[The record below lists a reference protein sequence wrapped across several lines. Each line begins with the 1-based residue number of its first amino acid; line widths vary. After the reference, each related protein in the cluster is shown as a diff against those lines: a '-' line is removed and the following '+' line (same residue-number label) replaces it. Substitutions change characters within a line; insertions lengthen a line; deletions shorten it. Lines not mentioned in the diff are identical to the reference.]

1 MANSKNQPPSL
12 KRLASTKTKAPG
24 VASIAPLES
33 RPTAGSFR
41 PGRLHDVSFA
51 SLTGKMASSGL
62 RFGGSSSLGA
72 TSSGSGSQWTNL
84 LKQTAKGGVSSA
96 LGGGLGG
103 LKDVGGIASI
113 VSGFLSLFRGGKEAP
128 PPLVHF
134 EAPAPQ
140 NRTVFLGAAMG
151 PAQWSESGTSAHT
164 NSSKGIYAS
173 GQEPN
178 VQSLQYQSS
187 QIAQAV
193 KQALLHS
200 SSLSDVIAEI

>member
-1 MANSKNQPPSL
+1 MANSKNQLPGL

-33 RPTAGSFR
+33 TPTAGSFR
-41 PGRLHDVSFA
+41 PGRLRDVSFA

-62 RFGGSSSLGA
+62 RFGGSSSLGT
-72 TSSGSGSQWTNL
+72 TSSGNGSQWTNL

-96 LGGGLGG
+96 LGGG

-140 NRTVFLGAAMG
+140 NRTVFLGAATG
-151 PAQWSESGTSAHT
+151 PAQWSESGTSAHS

>member
-1 MANSKNQPPSL
+1 MANSKNQLPGL

-33 RPTAGSFR
+33 TPTAGSFR
-41 PGRLHDVSFA
+41 AGRLRDVSFA

-62 RFGGSSSLGA
+62 RFGGSSSLGT
-72 TSSGSGSQWTNL
+72 TSSGNGSQWTNL

-96 LGGGLGG
+96 LGGG

-140 NRTVFLGAAMG
+140 NRTVFMGAAMG
-151 PAQWSESGTSAHT
+151 PAQWSESGTSAHSS
-164 NSSKGIYAS
+164 SSKGIYAR

-200 SSLSDVIAEI
+200 SSLSDVITEI

>member
-1 MANSKNQPPSL
+1 
-12 KRLASTKTKAPG
+12 
-24 VASIAPLES
+24 
-33 RPTAGSFR
+33 
-41 PGRLHDVSFA
+41 VSFA

-62 RFGGSSSLGA
+62 RFGGSSSLGT
-72 TSSGSGSQWTNL
+72 TSSGNGSQWTNL

-96 LGGGLGG
+96 LGGG

-140 NRTVFLGAAMG
+140 NRTVFMGAAMG
-151 PAQWSESGTSAHT
+151 PAQWSESGTSAHSS
-164 NSSKGIYAS
+164 SSKGIYAR

>member
-1 MANSKNQPPSL
+1 MANSKNQLPGL

-33 RPTAGSFR
+33 TPTAGSFR
-41 PGRLHDVSFA
+41 AGRLRDVSFA

-62 RFGGSSSLGA
+62 RFGGSSSLGT
-72 TSSGSGSQWTNL
+72 TSSGNGSQWTNL

-96 LGGGLGG
+96 LGGG

-140 NRTVFLGAAMG
+140 NRTVFLGAATG
-151 PAQWSESGTSAHT
+151 PAQWSESGTSAHS

>member
-1 MANSKNQPPSL
+1 MANSKNQLPGL

-33 RPTAGSFR
+33 TPTAGFFR
-41 PGRLHDVSFA
+41 PGRLRDVSFA
-51 SLTGKMASSGL
+51 SLTGKIASGGL
-62 RFGGSSSLGA
+62 RFGGSSSVGT
-72 TSSGSGSQWTNL
+72 TSSRSGSQWTNL
-84 LKQTAKGGVSSA
+84 LKQTASGGISSA
-96 LGGGLGG
+96 LGGGL
-103 LKDVGGIASI
+103 KDIGGIASI

-140 NRTVFLGAAMG
+140 NRTVFLGSATG
-151 PAQWSESGTSAHT
+151 PAQWSESGTPAHSS
-164 NSSKGIYAS
+164 SSKRIYAS
-173 GQEPN
+173 GQELN
-178 VQSLQYQSS
+178 VQSLQYQSL

>member
-1 MANSKNQPPSL
+1 MANSKNQLPGL

-33 RPTAGSFR
+33 TPTAGSFR
-41 PGRLHDVSFA
+41 AGRLRDVSFA

-96 LGGGLGG
+96 LGGGL
-103 LKDVGGIASI
+103 KDVGGIASI

-140 NRTVFLGAAMG
+140 NRTVFMGAAMG
-151 PAQWSESGTSAHT
+151 PAQWSESGTSAHSS
-164 NSSKGIYAS
+164 SSKGIYAR

>member
-41 PGRLHDVSFA
+41 PGRLRDVSFA
-51 SLTGKMASSGL
+51 SLTGKIASSGL
-62 RFGGSSSLGA
+62 RFGGSSSPG
-72 TSSGSGSQWTNL
+72 TTCSGSGSQWTNL
-84 LKQTAKGGVSSA
+84 LKQTASGGVSSA
-96 LGGGLGG
+96 LGGGL
-103 LKDVGGIASI
+103 KDIGGIASI
-113 VSGFLSLFRGGKEAP
+113 VSGFLSLFRGGKEAL

-140 NRTVFLGAAMG
+140 NRTVFLGSGAG
-151 PAQWSESGTSAHT
+151 RAQWSESGTSAHS

>member
-1 MANSKNQPPSL
+1 MANSKNQLPGL

-33 RPTAGSFR
+33 TPTAGSFR
-41 PGRLHDVSFA
+41 AGRLRDVSFA

-62 RFGGSSSLGA
+62 RFGGSSSLGT
-72 TSSGSGSQWTNL
+72 TSSGNGSQWTNL

-96 LGGGLGG
+96 LGGG

-140 NRTVFLGAAMG
+140 NRTVFMGAAMG
-151 PAQWSESGTSAHT
+151 PAQWSESGTSAHS